1 MKRAAEH
8 MFCSGYRRG
17 CRRRRGWRRYR
28 CSGRCG
34 RKLRLGFVV
43 ILRKRIIRKRW
54 RLMRRCRHDR
64 RQWRRWLRC
73 RYGRLW
79 RRCWYRRLWLGWLRF
94 RLRRGLFCS
103 YSNNFIYSSSCFCCC
118 VRYIAQLTRSS
129 IDCMC
134 FFDNCHTVFARGD
147 HFGFPLFEGRII
159 YARCFIL
166 QYGLR
171 LLDISNFHYTVL
183 SSRNSV

>member
-1 MKRAAEH
+1 

-134 FFDNCHTVFARGD
+134 FLTTVTPSLPGVITLVFPFSRVGSFTRVVLYFSTVFVSLI
-147 HFGFPLFEGRII
+147 FP
-159 YARCFIL
+159 
-166 QYGLR
+166 
-171 LLDISNFHYTVL
+171 ISTIP
-183 SSRNSV
+183 S